1 MKIVLCNHAKNNYT
15 NKYNGTNNNIVH
27 DYNIIQVVFLYYYYG
42 YYLSYY
48 TNY

>member
-27 DYNIIQVVFLYYYYG
+27 DYNIIQVVFFIL
-42 YYLSYY
+42 LLWLLFILLH
-48 TNY
+48 